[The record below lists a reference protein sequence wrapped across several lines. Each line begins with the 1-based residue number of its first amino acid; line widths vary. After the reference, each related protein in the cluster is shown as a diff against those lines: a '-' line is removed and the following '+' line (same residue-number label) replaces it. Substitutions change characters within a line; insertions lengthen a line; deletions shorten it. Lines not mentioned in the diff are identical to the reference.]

1 MSKKNNGRIENDSW
15 FIPFEMPGD
24 SFFDHNHDGKLTGW
38 ETLQRDAYHYEMSQK
53 FEEAKKNDKPSY
65 SRNYKVSQS
74 YNDSPNEPKKTAP
87 EETGSAG
94 VTLLAI
100 FSAIFILIF
109 STIVAFNSD
118 GFFTQFS
125 IFAGGISLSIYL
137 LNKSGNL
144 K

>member
-65 SRNYKVSQS
+65 SGNYKGN
-74 YNDSPNEPKKTAP
+74 YNCVNRSDKPKKAEPK
-87 EETGSAG
+87 ETRSAG
-94 VTLLAI
+94 ITLLAI

-109 STIVAFNSD
+109 LRSSHLIQMASSRNFRYLRAV
-118 GFFTQFS
+118 
-125 IFAGGISLSIYL
+125 YL
-137 LNKSGNL
+137 LAYIY
-144 K
+144 